1 MSDRGTIAELAL
13 LPLADAE
20 ELAWQERALCA
31 QTDPEA
37 LVRAYDQGK
46 QDALRTNPVSMDL
59 EMVCLNLWANKQPTP
74 WEKR

>member
-1 MSDRGTIAELAL
+1 M
-13 LPLADAE
+13 
-20 ELAWQERALCA
+20 RAILIGLISGLVASWVVLKVMPA

-74 WEKR
+74 WEQR